1 MKIKFFLRMIFYSLL
16 RRRMRMLIALIA
28 VAVGAT
34 IISGMVTVWR
44 EVPQQ
49 LGREFRAYGANLLI
63 IPSGEAA
70 TFNQEK
76 ISEVREILSGQEVVG
91 AAPFLY
97 ERLEINKQYI
107 LTGGTDFAELQRVSP
122 YWQIEGA
129 YPVAGERE
137 VLIGA
142 EVAKTF
148 SPYEPNEIIGQEVT
162 ISAGE
167 GTAMK
172 KYVVSGIVST
182 GGKEEDFAFMN
193 LTDLQQIVDKPAQV
207 SIVQFS
213 VVAEGDNLNSIVEK
227 ISGGADGIQPQL
239 VQQIANSEF
248 NVLSKLQVLVL
259 IVTAVVLILTLIC
272 VTTTMMAVVTERR
285 KEIGLK
291 KALGASNENIVREF
305 LGEGCL
311 LGAFGGLF
319 GSGLGYLF
327 AQSVSVQVFGRG
339 IYFSVSIAI
348 LSIVLSIIV
357 TSTRRLSCEVNK
369 LALLELKNVSMVY
382 NGKVRALDGIN
393 FSVEKGEWVAIMGP
407 SGSGKTTLM
416 NIIGCMDKATGG
428 EVILDGID
436 LSDVDSQKLTE
447 IRREKIGM
455 VFQQFHLVPYLTAVE
470 NIMVAQYYHGLPDLN
485 DAMTELKR
493 VGLEDRANHLP
504 SQLSGGEQQR
514 VCIARALINY
524 PVLILADE
532 PTGNLDEANQNTV
545 THSPDVGKEAQR
557 CIVLEHGRIKS
568 N

>member
-1 MKIKFFLRMIFYSLL
+1 MKVKFFLRMIFYSLL

-34 IISGMVTVWR
+34 IISGMVTVYR

-63 IPSGEAA
+63 IPANDSA
-70 TFNQEK
+70 TFNPEK
-76 ISEVREILSGQEVVG
+76 ISEVREALQGHEIIG

-107 LTGGTDFAELQRVSP
+107 LTGGTDFAELQKVSP

-129 YPVAGERE
+129 YPASGERE

-142 EVAKTF
+142 QLAKIF

-182 GGKEEDFAFMN
+182 GGKEEEFAFLN
-193 LTDLQQIVDKPAQV
+193 LSDLQQIVDKPDQISIAQV
-207 SIVQFS
+207 S
-213 VVAEGDNLNSIVEK
+213 VVAEGDSLNSIAEK
-227 ISGGADGIQPQL
+227 ISSNVDGIQPQL

-259 IVTAVVLILTLIC
+259 IVTAVVLLLTLIC
-272 VTTTMMAVVTERR
+272 VSTTMMAVVTERR

-291 KALGASNENIVREF
+291 KALGAANENIVREF

-327 AQSVSVQVFGRG
+327 AESVSLQVFGRG

-357 TSTRRLSCEVNK
+357 TGAASLIP
-369 LALLELKNVSMVY
+369 
-382 NGKVRALDGIN
+382 VRI
-393 FSVEKGEWVAIMGP
+393 AI
-407 SGSGKTTLM
+407 
-416 NIIGCMDKATGG
+416 A
-428 EVILDGID
+428 
-436 LSDVDSQKLTE
+436 VD
-447 IRREKIGM
+447 
-455 VFQQFHLVPYLTAVE
+455 PA
-470 NIMVAQYYHGLPDLN
+470 
-485 DAMTELKR
+485 
-493 VGLEDRANHLP
+493 
-504 SQLSGGEQQR
+504 
-514 VCIARALINY
+514 
-524 PVLILADE
+524 
-532 PTGNLDEANQNTV
+532 
-545 THSPDVGKEAQR
+545 
-557 CIVLEHGRIKS
+557 IVLRGE
-568 N
+568 

>member
-34 IISGMVTVWR
+34 IISGMVTVYR

-63 IPSGEAA
+63 IPANEEA
-70 TFNQEK
+70 TFNLEK
-76 ISEVREILSGQEVVG
+76 ISEVREVLSGNEIIG

-107 LTGGTDFAELQRVSP
+107 LTGGTDFAELQKVSP

-129 YPVAGERE
+129 YPNAGERE

-142 EVAKTF
+142 QLAKVF
-148 SPYEPNEIIGQEVT
+148 SPYEPSEIIGQEVT

-193 LTDLQQIVDKPAQV
+193 LENLQEIVEKPAQISV
-207 SIVQFS
+207 AQFS
-213 VVAEGDNLNSIVEK
+213 VVVEGDSINLIEEK
-227 ISGGADGIQPQL
+227 ISSSVEGIQPQL

-259 IVTAVVLILTLIC
+259 LVSVVVLILTLIC

-291 KALGASNENIVREF
+291 KALGAANQNIVREF

-327 AQSVSVQVFGRG
+327 AESVSVQVFGRG
-339 IYFSVSIAI
+339 IYFSVSIAL

-357 TSTRRLSCEVNK
+357 TGVASLIP
-369 LALLELKNVSMVY
+369 
-382 NGKVRALDGIN
+382 VRIA
-393 FSVEKGEWVAIMGP
+393 
-407 SGSGKTTLM
+407 
-416 NIIGCMDKATGG
+416 
-428 EVILDGID
+428 
-436 LSDVDSQKLTE
+436 
-447 IRREKIGM
+447 
-455 VFQQFHLVPYLTAVE
+455 TAVDP
-470 NIMVAQYYHGLPDLN
+470 A
-485 DAMTELKR
+485 
-493 VGLEDRANHLP
+493 
-504 SQLSGGEQQR
+504 
-514 VCIARALINY
+514 
-524 PVLILADE
+524 
-532 PTGNLDEANQNTV
+532 
-545 THSPDVGKEAQR
+545 
-557 CIVLEHGRIKS
+557 IVLRGE
-568 N
+568 